1 MLDVNSVWTYN
12 YYIELRKGTKM
23 KETEKMS
30 ADLARVRAELRAKLE
45 TAMLM
50 SKLMRMSKE

>member
-1 MLDVNSVWTYN
+1 MGLRNKEVN
-12 YYIELRKGTKM
+12 M

-30 ADLARVRAELRAKLE
+30 ADLARVRAELKAKLE

-50 SKLMRMSKE
+50 SKLMRMSKESL

>member
-1 MLDVNSVWTYN
+1 
-12 YYIELRKGTKM
+12 M
-23 KETEKMS
+23 KETEKIR
-30 ADLARVRAELRAKLE
+30 AELARVRAELRAKLE

>member
-1 MLDVNSVWTYN
+1 MLGSVFQYGKQT
-12 YYIELRKGTKM
+12 GVVM

-30 ADLARVRAELRAKLE
+30 ADLAMVRAELRAKLE

>member
-1 MLDVNSVWTYN
+1 M
-12 YYIELRKGTKM
+12 ELRKGTEM
-23 KETEKMS
+23 KETEKMI
-30 ADLARVRAELRAKLE
+30 ADLARVRAELKAKLE

>member
-1 MLDVNSVWTYN
+1 M
-12 YYIELRKGTKM
+12 ELRKGTKM

-30 ADLARVRAELRAKLE
+30 ADLARVRAELKAKLE

>member
-1 MLDVNSVWTYN
+1 MVN
-12 YYIELRKGTKM
+12 KGVVM
-23 KETEKMS
+23 KETEKFS
-30 ADLARVRAELRAKLE
+30 VEAYLKSIELAEVRAELKAKLE

>member
-1 MLDVNSVWTYN
+1 MVN
-12 YYIELRKGTKM
+12 KGVVM

-30 ADLARVRAELRAKLE
+30 ADLARVRAELKAKLE

-50 SKLMRMSKE
+50 AKLMRMNKE

>member
-1 MLDVNSVWTYN
+1 MVN
-12 YYIELRKGTKM
+12 KGVVM
-23 KETEKMS
+23 KENEKFRGWQWHPQCIEIP
-30 ADLARVRAELRAKLE
+30 LAELAKTRAELRAKLE

>member
-1 MLDVNSVWTYN
+1 
-12 YYIELRKGTKM
+12 M

-30 ADLARVRAELRAKLE
+30 ADLARVRAELKAKLE

-50 SKLMRMSKE
+50 SKLMRMNKE

>member
-1 MLDVNSVWTYN
+1 MVN
-12 YYIELRKGTKM
+12 KGVVM

>member
-1 MLDVNSVWTYN
+1 MYFNMVN
-12 YYIELRKGTKM
+12 KGVVM

-30 ADLARVRAELRAKLE
+30 ADLARVRAELKAKLE